1 MRQLRDDF
9 RKLKAAN
16 SGYLLAFY
24 LLAFGLG
31 DFFEFRYCDAE
42 EIVAALPDV
51 RFDDTVDYKLMKVH
65 KLGFYPFVARLS
77 AKGLKVA
84 TVARSIR
91 KGKPSYRISGRA
103 DD

>member
-16 SGYLLAFY
+16 AGY

-42 EIVAALPDV
+42 SIVRALPDV
-51 RFDDTVDYKLMKVH
+51 RLDDTVDYKLVKVH
-65 KLGFYPFVARLS
+65 KNGFFSFVARLA
-77 AKGLKVA
+77 AKGLKV
-84 TVARSIR
+84 V
-91 KGKPSYRISGRA
+91 GDCGDGCSYS
-103 DD
+103 

>member
-16 SGYLLAFY
+16 SGY

-51 RFDDTVDYKLMKVH
+51 RFDDTVDYKLVKVH

-91 KGKPSYRISGRA
+91 KGKPSYRISGRS